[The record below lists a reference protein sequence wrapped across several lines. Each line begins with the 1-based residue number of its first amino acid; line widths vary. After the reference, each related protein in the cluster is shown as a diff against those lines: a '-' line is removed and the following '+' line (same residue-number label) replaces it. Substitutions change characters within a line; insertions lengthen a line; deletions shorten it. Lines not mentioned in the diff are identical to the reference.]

1 MVRVCEQYGEQF
13 GMAFNS
19 NKSVCTLF
27 SRKRCVAEP
36 RITLSGFNLSWV
48 KHVKHLGNY
57 MSNNMTEDYEIRMKR
72 NDFIRKTN
80 TVIANYGCTPE
91 DVLLKM
97 FKTQCCDFYG
107 SQAWNFNDHNVHS
120 FHRLFNRSVRRLLH
134 LPYTT
139 HTRYLPAFMAM
150 PLSIDCVLKR
160 FVKLYDRMINSD
172 NAIVSFITRVNSS
185 NKMSII
191 GGNIDIIE
199 KHRLADKT
207 LSLQDECIVQAIKDV
222 RNGLISIFNKSDCDD
237 LLNRL
242 CTE

>member
-1 MVRVCEQYGEQF
+1 ML
-13 GMAFNS
+13 NS
-19 NKSVCTLF
+19 N
-27 SRKRCVAEP
+27 
-36 RITLSGFNLSWV
+36 
-48 KHVKHLGNY
+48 
-57 MSNNMTEDYEIRMKR
+57 
-72 NDFIRKTN
+72 
-80 TVIANYGCTPE
+80 
-91 DVLLKM
+91 
-97 FKTQCCDFYG
+97 
-107 SQAWNFNDHNVHS
+107 
-120 FHRLFNRSVRRLLH
+120 
-134 LPYTT
+134 
-139 HTRYLPAFMAM
+139 
-150 PLSIDCVLKR
+150 
-160 FVKLYDRMINSD
+160 